1 MSKAPAFQFYAGDR
15 AMDIMGLDN
24 EAVGA
29 WTRAMMYLWTN
40 GPTASDRL
48 QQVAGKGW
56 ERVAFLFTDFD
67 GKIGLQWQED
77 LREKQRVFRERA
89 ASFGTQGG
97 RPSKAK
103 KGTLSEKKGYLK
115 GTQRVRSMKNE
126 DEVGRMKKEERA
138 GAQVAA
144 PVVQPVHAE
153 EFPFSSPQF
162 LAAWD
167 TWEKA
172 RKESGKP
179 IKPTARTLQMKKCL
193 EMGEQR
199 AIAALLHS
207 ASNGYQGL
215 YEPTQQRTNGQQSIT
230 DKAREAIDLLRFD
243 GL

>member
-1 MSKAPAFQFYAGDR
+1 
-15 AMDIMGLDN
+15 MGLDN

-40 GPTASDRL
+40 GPTPAERI
-48 QQVAGKGW
+48 QQVAGNGW
-56 ERVAFLFTDFD
+56 ERVAFLFVDFG

-77 LREKQRVFRERA
+77 LREKQRIFREKA
-89 ASFGTQGG
+89 SSFGTQGG

-126 DEVGRMKKEERA
+126 DEERRIHKEEHA
-138 GAQVAA
+138 GAKVIATSAQA
-144 PVVQPVHAE
+144 VHAE

-162 LAAWD
+162 LSAWD

-172 RKESGKP
+172 RKEGGKP
-179 IKPTARTLQMKKCL
+179 IKPTARALQMKKCQ

-199 AIAALLHS
+199 AIAALMHS

-215 YEPTQQRTNGQQSIT
+215 FEPTQPRTNGQQSIT
-230 DKAREAIDLLRFD
+230 DKAREAIELLRFD